1 MELFSAEDVTTEWV
15 HCVDVVLSKCIV
27 TRRGKGI
34 ISCLSCCL
42 CAVLADD
49 GFK

>member
-27 TRRGKGI
+27 TRQGKRNNK
-34 ISCLSCCL
+34 LL
-42 CAVLADD
+42 VLLFVCSL
-49 GFK
+49 G